1 MKKTFLFFIAL
12 AMMTTSSPAL
22 ALSFPSV
29 GDLEHGTLIKSS
41 ASSSVYYFGVDDV
54 RYGFP
59 NEATFF
65 TWYENFD
72 DVITISVSQ
81 MNDIPFGGMVTYKP
95 QLGNNG
101 ISTHL
106 LKLASQPTV
115 YVPLANGMLAAIK
128 NEGSAETLFGSSWSS
143 YVDVL
148 PDALA
153 SNYLIL
159 GGFITT
165 SVEFVDDN
173 GYTIADDKAITRSSG
188 VMMYEEPLRFA
199 GYDEAGTCKTTGTCC
214 DDGYCGFNMVRVDQ
228 GDTIKFV
235 NYTNQNL
242 TVREEDGLWTTG
254 EMAPGDIMVVRIN
267 SAKGTY
273 NFRAD
278 QSSSMTG
285 VLVVE

>member
-1 MKKTFLFFIAL
+1 MAI
-12 AMMTTSSPAL
+12 MMATGSQAF

-41 ASSSVYYFGVDDV
+41 SSSAVYYFGMDDV

-59 NEATFF
+59 NEATYF
-65 TWYENFD
+65 TWYD
-72 DVITISVSQ
+72 DFKDVKTISVSQ

-95 QLGNNG
+95 QLGNG
-101 ISTHL
+101 AISTHL

-115 YVPLANGMLAAIK
+115 YVPLAGGMLAALK
-128 NEGSAETLFGSSWSS
+128 NESNAITLFGSSWSS
-143 YVDVL
+143 HIDIL

-153 SNYLIL
+153 SSYLIL
-159 GGFITT
+159 GGFLST
-165 SVEFVDDN
+165 SVEFLSDN
-173 GYTIADDKAITRSSG
+173 GYTIADDKSMTASLG

-199 GYDEAGTCKTTGTCC
+199 GYDEAGTCKITGACC
-214 DDGYCGFNMVRVDQ
+214 NLGYCGFNMVKVDQ
-228 GDTIKFV
+228 GNTIKFV

-254 EMAPGDIMVVRIN
+254 EMAPGDIVVVRIN

-278 QSSSMTG
+278 ESHSMTG

>member
-1 MKKTFLFFIAL
+1 MKKTIIFFIAIV
-12 AMMTTSSPAL
+12 MMAVSSQAF

-29 GDLEHGTLIKSS
+29 AGLEHGTLIKSS
-41 ASSSVYYFGVDDV
+41 SSSTVYYFGVDDV

-59 NEATFF
+59 NESTFF
-65 TWYENFD
+65 TWYD
-72 DVITISVSQ
+72 DFSEVITISTSQ

-95 QLGNNG
+95 QLGNDG
-101 ISTHL
+101 ISTRL

-115 YVPLANGMLAAIK
+115 YVPLANGMLAALK
-128 NEGSAETLFGSSWSS
+128 NVDYASAIFDTSWPS

-159 GGFITT
+159 SGFLST
-165 SVEFVDDN
+165 SVEFVEDN

-199 GYDEAGTCKTTGTCC
+199 GYDEAGSCKTTGTCC
-214 DDGYCGFNMVRVDQ
+214 DDGYCGFNMVKVDQ

-235 NYTNQNL
+235 NYTNESL

-267 SAKGTY
+267 SEKGTY
-273 NFRAD
+273 SFRAD
-278 QSSSMTG
+278 EDSSMTG